1 MNFNNQPHSIT
12 PTELQIEMYNFDRL
26 LLFLTDTLL
35 GLCDSGGISLWAS
48 GGWARRQLRYRGKEK
63 PGRTSK
69 HARCL
74 ERTLQV
80 TLCLLSENVDLDRL
94 GVIEIF
100 DTHESL
106 NEQGLGK
113 VEVDVHDGHHGDTHV
128 CRTELLKERMRYEE
142 HTKKSNARASKFRRG
157 HSPER

>member
-12 PTELQIEMYNFDRL
+12 PTELQIEMYDVDRL

-35 GLCDSGGISLWAS
+35 GLCDSGGVSLWAS

-128 CRTELLKERMRYEE
+128 CRTELLKERMRSEE
-142 HTKKSNARASKFRRG
+142 HTKNEQRTSFEVS
-157 HSPER
+157 ERS